1 MREDISGF
9 SVPRWRLTRWLADAG
24 SNVPGYIRSELI
36 ASLFGTLPIFAGGV
50 INTILVS
57 AFIAYRIPQP
67 EFIFWLGCELLIC
80 SARLVV
86 LLISHRNAKAG
97 KATPTDIYIL
107 LALAWSGAVGY
118 GCFISMMSGDW
129 VVATLACL
137 SAGAMVGG
145 ICFRNFGAPRLASV
159 MIILSLG
166 PACLGGALSGEPI
179 LYVTLLQI
187 PLYLISM
194 TMASHKLNAMLI
206 ATKLA
211 ERENERR
218 ANEDALTGLLNRTGL
233 LAHINDR
240 LSALQQDQTGFAV
253 LYLDLD
259 GFKLVNDQ
267 YGHASGDEVLFE
279 VSRRILA
286 NLGPEDAAARI
297 GGDEFV
303 VVKAGED
310 DQDLTAFAASISEN
324 IGERIRLNAGSSVE
338 VGSSMGIALAPRH
351 GSAAGVLLDKADK
364 ALYQAKAAG
373 KNRHAIAL

>member
-1 MREDISGF
+1 
-9 SVPRWRLTRWLADAG
+9 
-24 SNVPGYIRSELI
+24 
-36 ASLFGTLPIFAGGV
+36 
-50 INTILVS
+50 
-57 AFIAYRIPQP
+57 
-67 EFIFWLGCELLIC
+67 
-80 SARLVV
+80 
-86 LLISHRNAKAG
+86 
-97 KATPTDIYIL
+97 
-107 LALAWSGAVGY
+107 
-118 GCFISMMSGDW
+118 
-129 VVATLACL
+129 
-137 SAGAMVGG
+137 
-145 ICFRNFGAPRLASV
+145 
-159 MIILSLG
+159 
-166 PACLGGALSGEPI
+166 
-179 LYVTLLQI
+179 
-187 PLYLISM
+187 
-194 TMASHKLNAMLI
+194 MASHKLNAMLI

-267 YGHASGDEVLFE
+267 YGHASGDEVLYE

-303 VVKAGED
+303 VVKASED

-324 IGERIRLNAGSSVE
+324 IGERIRLNVGSSVE

>member
-1 MREDISGF
+1 
-9 SVPRWRLTRWLADAG
+9 
-24 SNVPGYIRSELI
+24 
-36 ASLFGTLPIFAGGV
+36 
-50 INTILVS
+50 
-57 AFIAYRIPQP
+57 
-67 EFIFWLGCELLIC
+67 
-80 SARLVV
+80 
-86 LLISHRNAKAG
+86 
-97 KATPTDIYIL
+97 
-107 LALAWSGAVGY
+107 
-118 GCFISMMSGDW
+118 MSGDW

-194 TMASHKLNAMLI
+194 AMASHKLNAMLI

-218 ANEDALTGLLNRTGL
+218 
-233 LAHINDR
+233 
-240 LSALQQDQTGFAV
+240 
-253 LYLDLD
+253 
-259 GFKLVNDQ
+259 
-267 YGHASGDEVLFE
+267 
-279 VSRRILA
+279 
-286 NLGPEDAAARI
+286 
-297 GGDEFV
+297 
-303 VVKAGED
+303 D

-324 IGERIRLNAGSSVE
+324 IGERIRLNVGSSVE